1 MILKC
6 NECGIGFNFDENLLK
21 ETGSK
26 VRCSKCENVF
36 TAYPP
41 SSASQSEKTDFA
53 MEDEQSDA
61 PGTESSPE
69 TSNDDGI
76 ELKNIDLSEIEG
88 ILDMDNEPDSGSDSP
103 KGSGELDFDFTT
115 EKDEGEAA
123 LESTLES
130 EKTEELDLSEM
141 DNILK
146 EDESP
151 EETLSLDLSDME
163 NILESEDEAAKE
175 SESSQEEDPGFE
187 LGLDLDTG
195 EDEGETTLESTL
207 ESEKTEELDLSEMDN
222 ILKEGEELET
232 KSVSTDETIGLD
244 LDFDTGEIE
253 DEAALESALGL
264 EKTEELDLSEMDNI
278 LKEGEELETKSLPT
292 DENTGLDLDFDIDE
306 SLDED
311 GSDFEPDET
320 VALDLSDMDNILE
333 VKDEPSEETESP
345 EEEDFDFEL
354 DFGSDKEEVVS
365 ASEPVA
371 ESEKKEDLDISDF
384 ENILEEDKEPETK
397 SVSTDETLDF
407 DIDESSDE
415 DRSDF
420 ELEETVELDLS
431 DMDNVLEIEDEES
444 KNTESAADEDLDFEL
459 DLDFEDEKGQD
470 DKTLESTAVEAEVPD
485 DLDFELNLDMDE
497 DEGADSAESEL
508 KPELELEDI
517 EGLDLSDMEDG
528 IGEID
533 KQATEDTYDE
543 KTDEIDLELDMVEEE
558 GEDTD
563 NDSLAVE
570 LGDAEEFDLSDLDSV
585 LDQEDKQAGRDV
597 PTEEIEEL
605 ELDLDIEDDIAD
617 ASDDKASEIQ
627 FKSTEKFDLSDINN
641 MIDTDEKPKMQ
652 DAEPEEVELDF
663 EIEGNA
669 QDLLVKDETIEEQTV
684 SHKKE
689 KLDDTF
695 DMGAIEDGSDA
706 EDVDGF
712 TDSKKAKTYPPKR
725 KPAGKK
731 QLSGLMRILL
741 IFVLLFGGAY
751 AAHEVLNSM
760 GIKISVTDAFRD
772 IPFVGDLLKPD
783 VKDVGNIYVNIFE
796 KTVNGKFMDNP
807 KIGTLFVVTGKIQ
820 NEYKHSRRFIKMTGK
835 IYKKRKALV
844 KAETVYCGNLLSEAE
859 LKSLSQTAITKRL
872 KNRLGDKRI
881 NMNVKKGQALPFMI
895 VFSNVPS
902 GLEEYSVQVAG
913 SDKP

>member
-1 MILKC
+1 
-6 NECGIGFNFDENLLK
+6 
-21 ETGSK
+21 
-26 VRCSKCENVF
+26 
-36 TAYPP
+36 
-41 SSASQSEKTDFA
+41 
-53 MEDEQSDA
+53 
-61 PGTESSPE
+61 
-69 TSNDDGI
+69 
-76 ELKNIDLSEIEG
+76 
-88 ILDMDNEPDSGSDSP
+88 
-103 KGSGELDFDFTT
+103 
-115 EKDEGEAA
+115 
-123 LESTLES
+123 
-130 EKTEELDLSEM
+130 M

-146 EDESP
+146 EE
-151 EETLSLDLSDME
+151 
-163 NILESEDEAAKE
+163 
-175 SESSQEEDPGFE
+175 
-187 LGLDLDTG
+187 
-195 EDEGETTLESTL
+195 
-207 ESEKTEELDLSEMDN
+207 
-222 ILKEGEELET
+222 
-232 KSVSTDETIGLD
+232 
-244 LDFDTGEIE
+244 
-253 DEAALESALGL
+253 
-264 EKTEELDLSEMDNI
+264 
-278 LKEGEELETKSLPT
+278 
-292 DENTGLDLDFDIDE
+292 
-306 SLDED
+306 
-311 GSDFEPDET
+311 
-320 VALDLSDMDNILE
+320 
-333 VKDEPSEETESP
+333 KDEPSEETESS
-345 EEEDFDFEL
+345 EEEDFGFEL

-415 DRSDF
+415 DGSDF
-420 ELEETVELDLS
+420 ELKETVELDLS

-444 KNTESAADEDLDFEL
+444 KNTESAADKDLDFEL

-470 DKTLESTAVEAEVPD
+470 DKTLESTAVEAEMPD

-497 DEGADSAESEL
+497 D
-508 KPELELEDI
+508 
-517 EGLDLSDMEDG
+517 
-528 IGEID
+528 
-533 KQATEDTYDE
+533 
-543 KTDEIDLELDMVEEE
+543 E

-585 LDQEDKQAGRDV
+585 LDQEDKQAGRGV
-597 PTEEIEEL
+597 PTEELEEL
-605 ELDLDIEDDIAD
+605 ELDLDIEDDIAY
-617 ASDDKASEIQ
+617 ASD
-627 FKSTEKFDLSDINN
+627 EKL
-641 MIDTDEKPKMQ
+641 KMQ

-669 QDLLVKDETIEEQTV
+669 QDLLVKDETIEEQTD

-741 IFVLLFGGAY
+741 VFVLLFGAY
-751 AAHEVLNSM
+751 AANEVLNSM
-760 GIKISVTDAFRD
+760 GIKLSVTDAFRD
-772 IPFVGDLLKPD
+772 IPFVGDLFKPD

-796 KTVNGKFMDNP
+796 KTVNGKFVDNP

-835 IYKKRKALV
+835 IYKKGKALV
-844 KAETVYCGNLLSEAE
+844 KTETVYCGNLLSVTE
-859 LKSLSQTAITKRL
+859 LKSLNQVAITKRL
-872 KNRLGDKRI
+872 KNRFGDKKI

-895 VFSNVPS
+895 VFPNVPS

-913 SDKP
+913 SDKS